1 MEDLIELFHELG
13 KGGRGEGEYKSEKSY
28 SSDQLP
34 FSIHGC
40 LIIQW
45 GWVSEAKE
53 DDEDEQ
59 EEPSRIVKDGDEGHD
74 SDGDEKN
81 SSTPSPKEGIGNVAS
96 V

>member
-1 MEDLIELFHELG
+1 M
-13 KGGRGEGEYKSEKSY
+13 
-28 SSDQLP
+28 
-34 FSIHGC
+34 
-40 LIIQW
+40 
-45 GWVSEAKE
+45 SEAEE

-81 SSTPSPKEGIGNVAS
+81 SSAPSPKEGIGNVAS